1 MGLMTVLN
9 VQSISP
15 KVYFLN
21 TSECVI
27 LLAVQK
33 ILTESQ
39 QNSKRKKLSEYFCFC
54 SGLSALIFFS
64 KSKMTTATV
73 AK

>member
-15 KVYFLN
+15 RVYVLN
-21 TSECVI
+21 TSKYVI

-39 QNSKRKKLSEYFCFC
+39 QNSKRKNLSEYFCFC
-54 SGLSALIFFS
+54 SGLSALFFFS
-64 KSKMTTATV
+64 KSKMQ
-73 AK
+73 